1 MALKTNYVAP
11 AGGILILIGGLALA
25 YYTGTHGTALVE
37 ARAKA
42 IEKYVAMTERALDK
56 GDMKMAEKYAR
67 EALVVDPK
75 NKRAIAEFKKVI
87 LASCPKAAP
96 APAATQPATTPGTAT
111 PQNGSTPSG
120 ASQPAAASAP
130 ADNQPAKP
138 QAEAE
143 EEMGCI

>member
-1 MALKTNYVAP
+1 MALKTNFVAP

-42 IEKYVAMTERALDK
+42 VQKYVSMTEKALAK
-56 GDMKMAEKYAR
+56 GDMKMAEKYAK

-75 NKRAIAEFKKVI
+75 NKQAIAEFKKVV

-96 APAATQPATTPGTAT
+96 TPAATPTTPASQSEMA
-111 PQNGSTPSG
+111 PAG
-120 ASQPAAASAP
+120 ASQPAAATAP
-130 ADNQPAKP
+130 ADEQPAKP

>member
-1 MALKTNYVAP
+1 MALKTNFVAP

-25 YYTGTHGTALVE
+25 YYTGTQGSVLVE
-37 ARAKA
+37 TRAKA
-42 IEKYVAMTERALDK
+42 VQKYVSMTERALAK

-75 NKRAIAEFKKVI
+75 NKKAIAEFKKVI

-96 APAATQPATTPGTAT
+96 APAATPGT
-111 PQNGSTPSG
+111 
-120 ASQPAAASAP
+120 PAAATPAAQKPAAAP
-130 ADNQPAKP
+130 AQEAPAQPK
-138 QAEAE
+138 AEAE

>member
-11 AGGILILIGGLALA
+11 AGGILILLGGLALA

-42 IEKYVAMTERALDK
+42 VEKYVAMTERALDK
-56 GDMKMAEKYAR
+56 DDMKMAEKYAR

-111 PQNGSTPSG
+111 PQSGSAPSG
-120 ASQPAAASAP
+120 ASRPAAAAP
-130 ADNQPAKP
+130 ADKQPAKP

>member
-1 MALKTNYVAP
+1 MAMKTNIVAP

-25 YYTGTHGTALVE
+25 FYTGTNGTALVE

-42 IEKYVAMTERALDK
+42 VNKYVSMTEKALAK

-75 NKRAIAEFKKVI
+75 NKKAVAEFKKVI
-87 LASCPKAAP
+87 LASSPK
-96 APAATQPATTPGTAT
+96 ATTP
-111 PQNGSTPSG
+111 S
-120 ASQPAAASAP
+120 ASAP
-130 ADNQPAKP
+130 TAAKPEAAAPTAAQPAQPK
-138 QAEAE
+138 AEAE

>member
-1 MALKTNYVAP
+1 MKTNIVAP

-25 YYTGTHGTALVE
+25 FYTGTNGTALTE

-42 IEKYVAMTERALDK
+42 VEKYVTMTEKALAK
-56 GDMKMAEKYAR
+56 GELKMAEKYAK

-75 NKRAIAEFKKVI
+75 NKKAVAEFKKVI

-96 APAATQPATTPGTAT
+96 A
-111 PQNGSTPSG
+111 
-120 ASQPAAASAP
+120 ASAP
-130 ADNQPAKP
+130 AAAAPAAGNTPAPKPADAAPTAAQPAQPK
-138 QAEAE
+138 AEAE